1 MVSVV
6 KAFVICQIHFL
17 LFDRAEDSLGVR
29 VLCALS
35 HSGHA
40 DMDRG
45 INEGSLAL
53 VTSMVKSVNG

>member
-1 MVSVV
+1 
-6 KAFVICQIHFL
+6 
-17 LFDRAEDSLGVR
+17 VR

-35 HSGHA
+35 HSGHT

-45 INEGSLAL
+45 INERSLAL